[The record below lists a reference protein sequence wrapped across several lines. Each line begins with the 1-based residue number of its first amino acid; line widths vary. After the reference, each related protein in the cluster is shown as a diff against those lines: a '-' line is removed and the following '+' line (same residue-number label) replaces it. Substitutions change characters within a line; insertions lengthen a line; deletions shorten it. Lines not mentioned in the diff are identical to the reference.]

1 MARMR
6 GINLH
11 KAGMEGLDSETINK
25 IIEENS
31 KGSKF
36 YENER
41 RRGAILK
48 EQVEEKLAKLRS
60 LTPSDIEAGEKE
72 ADKLL
77 RNFSAERRFDRCI
90 IHIDMDAFYAAVE
103 MRDDPSLRLKPLA
116 VGSQS
121 MLSTSNYLAR
131 RYGVRA
137 AMPGFLGKK
146 LCPQLT
152 IVPPD
157 FVKYTEVSRTVRSV
171 LGEYCDGG
179 ASGLVVM
186 SLDEVYLNITQHLK
200 QRADWP
206 PDRRTYWPRVAP
218 KTPLLVCKCAKNNA
232 DSTVADL
239 LVTSSAS
246 NSPSKFAST
255 SSNQGNSRSS
265 TTSSTTACSN
275 TPPSTISLVV
285 GKDEAL
291 ATCLLC
297 GMLIKTG
304 PRVFG
309 TSAEEAVR
317 EMRFRVFCAT
327 KLTCSAG
334 IAPNSLIAKIASD
347 LNKPNGQ
354 YSIEP
359 TLEAIEA
366 FISSLPIRK
375 VGHII
380 PCEHWVVPLF
390 LFGAESGGYKSA
402 KVPGIGYVTE
412 CKLKAFGVEMIVDL
426 WKKRGAL
433 YHLTSPTAM
442 HYYMRITLGHCED
455 EWAEGEGPH
464 IAGFSGHRS
473 SHQKSMSTERTFQD
487 CSDMDTLLAKCRKLC
502 VSLVKDMNEAH
513 VKGKTVTMKLKLDT
527 FEVRSRSQTLP
538 DYTCSIDIIFQCA
551 SEILKDEVKAELA
564 NNSKALTLRLMGVK
578 ISNLVPSAMCQ
589 QFRQETLESA
599 FDRGFKGAKDE
610 EKCEEI
616 PNTSIPETTSSIIT
630 TVKESTSANEDNEF
644 STTVCPVC
652 SKELKLKDLEQMN
665 DHLDT
670 CLSRQTVLEAVQE
683 TFTSPQPSTSK
694 PPSVAVKRPAR
705 PTGFGGPLDKYFRIE

>member
-1 MARMR
+1 MR

-60 LTPSDIEAGEKE
+60 LTPADIEAGEKE

-77 RNFSAERRFDRCI
+77 RSFSAERRFDRCI

-200 QRADWP
+200 ERADWP

-218 KTPLLVCKCAKNNA
+218 KTPMLVCKCAKNTK
-232 DSTVADL
+232 DSTVADF

-246 NSPSKFAST
+246 NSPTKFSST
-255 SSNQGNSRSS
+255 SSNQGNSKDSIV
-265 TTSSTTACSN
+265 STTAGSS
-275 TPPSTISLVV
+275 TPSSTISLVV

-297 GMLIKTG
+297 GMLIKSG

-354 YSIEP
+354 FSIGP

-375 VGHII
+375 VG
-380 PCEHWVVPLF
+380 F
-390 LFGAESGGYKSA
+390 
-402 KVPGIGYVTE
+402 
-412 CKLKAFGVEMIVDL
+412 KL
-426 WKKRGAL
+426 
-433 YHLTSPTAM
+433 
-442 HYYMRITLGHCED
+442 
-455 EWAEGEGPH
+455 
-464 IAGFSGHRS
+464 
-473 SHQKSMSTERTFQD
+473 
-487 CSDMDTLLAKCRKLC
+487 
-502 VSLVKDMNEAH
+502 LVM
-513 VKGKTVTMKLKLDT
+513 T
-527 FEVRSRSQTLP
+527 
-538 DYTCSIDIIFQCA
+538 I
-551 SEILKDEVKAELA
+551 
-564 NNSKALTLRLMGVK
+564 
-578 ISNLVPSAMCQ
+578 
-589 QFRQETLESA
+589 
-599 FDRGFKGAKDE
+599 
-610 EKCEEI
+610 
-616 PNTSIPETTSSIIT
+616 
-630 TVKESTSANEDNEF
+630 
-644 STTVCPVC
+644 
-652 SKELKLKDLEQMN
+652 
-665 DHLDT
+665 
-670 CLSRQTVLEAVQE
+670 
-683 TFTSPQPSTSK
+683 
-694 PPSVAVKRPAR
+694 
-705 PTGFGGPLDKYFRIE
+705 